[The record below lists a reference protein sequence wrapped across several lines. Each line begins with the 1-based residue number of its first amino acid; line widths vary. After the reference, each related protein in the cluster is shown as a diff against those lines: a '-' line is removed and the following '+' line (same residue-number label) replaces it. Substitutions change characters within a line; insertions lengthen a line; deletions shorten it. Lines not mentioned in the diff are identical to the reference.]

1 MDFMLPVSQVYLLKY
16 IEYDAQLLEDN
27 IIRAAI
33 CYRYAEPHHVCEGLS
48 GCGLLNYS
56 QLCAY
61 NYN

>member
-33 CYRYAEPHHVCEGLS
+33 YATGM
-48 GCGLLNYS
+48 LNPITYVKVS
-56 QLCAY
+56 PAAAY
-61 NYN
+61 